1 MDKSKLQKLVKE
13 SKNPIVKGMWENA
26 LTNADR
32 TRRNVTWDNYY
43 LVTGWVLDTKTD
55 KRALAAKSNRW

>member
-1 MDKSKLQKLVKE
+1 MDKKKLEKLAKE

-26 LTNADR
+26 LTNVDR

-43 LVTGWVLDTKTD
+43 LVTGWVLDTKVD
-55 KRALAAKSNRW
+55 KRALAAKVRGW

>member
-1 MDKSKLQKLVKE
+1 MDKKKLEKLAKK
-13 SKNPIVKGMWENA
+13 SKNPIIKGMWENA

-55 KRALAAKSNRW
+55 KRALAAKVRGW